1 MKLDEKIIKYLA
13 NELSTEERANFDKE
27 LSSSEIVREEFNKFL
42 KVKNEIK
49 LSKEN
54 NINKDYLDS
63 IVPEFRSKVN
73 NSKPIGIQKNIGY
86 AFGALLVLI
95 SSFLI
100 FNNITSSNDSIDSLE
115 HFTESLDEQQKIE
128 LLESLN
134 GDFEEYFQ
142 LAENSEV
149 PITELIENELNVNYE
164 IAEVYD
170 ISYVEL
176 IDQLNPSDADL
187 VYNEILNTNFK
198 EVQL

>member
-1 MKLDEKIIKYLA
+1 MKLDEKIIKYLE
-13 NELSTEERANFDKE
+13 NELSTEERANFEKE
-27 LSSSEIVREEFNKFL
+27 LSSSDFVREEFNRFS
-42 KVKNEIK
+42 KVKNEVK
-49 LSKEN
+49 LSKEY
-54 NINKDYLDS
+54 NIDKDYLDS
-63 IVPEFRSKVN
+63 ILPEFRNKIDRN
-73 NSKPIGIQKNIGY
+73 KYRYIRKNLVY
-86 AFGALLVLI
+86 AFGVLLVLI

-100 FNNITSSNDSIDSLE
+100 FNKVLNNNDASNSLQQ
-115 HFTESLDEQQKIE
+115 FTESLDEQQKME

-134 GDFEEYFQ
+134 GDIEEYFQ

-149 PITELIENELNVNYE
+149 PIAELIENELNVNYE

-187 VYNEILNTNFK
+187 VYNIILNTNFK

>member
-1 MKLDEKIIKYLA
+1 MKLDEKIIKYLT

-27 LSSSEIVREEFNKFL
+27 LSSSEIVREEFIKFL

-100 FNNITSSNDSIDSLE
+100 FNNITSSNDSKNSLE
-115 HFTESLDEQQKIE
+115 QFTESLDEQQKIE

-149 PITELIENELNVNYE
+149 LITELIENELNVNYE

>member
-1 MKLDEKIIKYLA
+1 MKLDEKIIKYLT

-27 LSSSEIVREEFNKFL
+27 LSSSEIVREEFIKFL

-100 FNNITSSNDSIDSLE
+100 FNNITSSNDSKNSLE
-115 HFTESLDEQQKIE
+115 QFTESLDEQQKIE

-149 PITELIENELNVNYE
+149 LITELIENELNVNYE

-176 IDQLNPSDADL
+176 IDQLNPSDAGL

>member
-1 MKLDEKIIKYLA
+1 MKLDEKIIKYLE

-27 LSSSEIVREEFNKFL
+27 LSSSEIVREEFNKYL
-42 KVKNEIK
+42 RVKNEVK

-63 IVPEFRSKVN
+63 IVPKFRSRVN
-73 NSKPIGIQKNIGY
+73 NSKPISIQKNIGY
-86 AFGALLVLI
+86 AFGVLLVLI

-100 FNNITSSNDSIDSLE
+100 FNRVFDNNDASNSLQQ
-115 HFTESLDEQQKIE
+115 FTESLDDQQKIE

-134 GDFEEYFQ
+134 GDVEEYFQ
-142 LAENSEV
+142 LAENTQV
-149 PITELIENELNVNYE
+149 PIAELIENELNVNYE